1 MADPASLAA
10 FTGTIEL
17 VNKTVDLVRNL
28 RQKGDQEL
36 TAAEM
41 KHTLIELL
49 GDLVELKSEVVS
61 LKAVLLAKEEEVTQL
76 RAQLIDKQA
85 FKFDGKIYWS
95 EGDDTP
101 YCPRCYE
108 KDNMRIHMVYQEKY
122 YGESYP
128 RWVCGVCRKASKI

>member
-41 KHTLIELL
+41 RHTLIELL
-49 GDLVELKSEVVS
+49 GDLVELKSEVVT
-61 LKAVLLAKEEEVTQL
+61 LKAVLLAKEEEVTEL
-76 RAQLIDKQA
+76 RSLLVDKKS
-85 FKFDGKIYWS
+85 FKFEVGVYWN

-101 YCPRCYE
+101 FCPQCYE
-108 KDNMRIHMVYQEKY
+108 NSSKKIHLKKY
-122 YGESYP
+122 DFNS
-128 RWVCGVCRKASKI
+128 WFCSICGSSAEFP